1 MRYGRTYGRTDG
13 QGWYYRTGRFAG
25 SKMEEV
31 GYCVVISEEDVV
43 LVDCDLIVNCLG
55 RTSTITDVQ
64 DWVSRVSR
72 DKWGMRIVV
81 V

>member
-1 MRYGRTYGRTDG
+1 M
-13 QGWYYRTGRFAG
+13 
-25 SKMEEV
+25 
-31 GYCVVISEEDVV
+31 ISEEDVV

-64 DWVSRVSR
+64 DWRVSR

-81 V
+81 VRLVEMWLWIVM